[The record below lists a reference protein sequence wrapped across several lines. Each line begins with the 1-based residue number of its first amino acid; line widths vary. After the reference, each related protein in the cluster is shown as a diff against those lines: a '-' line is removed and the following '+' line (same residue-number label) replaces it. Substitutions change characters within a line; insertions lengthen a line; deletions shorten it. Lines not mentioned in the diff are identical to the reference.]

1 MTQWCVQVLACT
13 LSIRSSSAAR
23 TLIVFIAI
31 SHGAATAVVA
41 QSPSARWGRG
51 VGGVDDEYGW
61 SVASDAAR
69 HIYVTGYFSA
79 LAAFGPTNLTSHG
92 GHEIFLAKYDHHGN
106 FLWAT
111 RAGGA
116 TNDQGRAVVTSSSGD
131 VYLTGHFRAN
141 GTFGETNILSAGAE
155 DIFLAKLNSSGQW
168 RWTSTAGGA
177 NTDEGR
183 SVAVDADGNC
193 YVAGIFFGSS
203 TFGTNAV
210 MSRGQSDI
218 VLAKANDQG
227 QWLWAKS
234 FGGPGFDESRGVA
247 VAQDGCYV
255 TGYFNGTVDFAGT
268 NLTTR
273 GGSDIFLAKFNTN
286 GELLWV
292 LQGGGNDADEGHGL
306 ALDSVGDLYLT
317 GGFSGAASVFGTNVT
332 AQGFPGSMDAFLAKL
347 DSGGKVVWLERG
359 TGASQDS
366 GNAVAIDLEGNSYVS
381 GLFVGSATFGSQR
394 LTSTSGQADVFFVKY
409 SPRGELLW
417 AFQSGG
423 PAYMSGNSVA
433 VDSEGSAY
441 GTGFYRSQTSFGGLT
456 LTNSSS
462 GRDAFVVRVDGP
474 PRLRVGRSGEQFVVA
489 WPAWASGYQLQS
501 SVGLGGP
508 DSWAAVTNVALINGE
523 QRQVSPGAA
532 GQRRLFRLRSP

>member
-1 MTQWCVQVLACT
+1 MTHWCVQVLACT
-13 LSIRSSSAAR
+13 LWGRNSSAAR
-23 TLIVFIAI
+23 TLVVFVIA
-31 SHGAATAVVA
+31 HGAATAVIA
-41 QSPSARWGRG
+41 QSPSARWARG
-51 VGGVDDEYGW
+51 VGGVDDDYGW
-61 SVASDAAR
+61 SVASDATR
-69 HIYVTGYFSA
+69 NIYVAGYFSG

-92 GHEIFLAKYDHHGN
+92 GHEIFLAKYDYRGD
-106 FLWAT
+106 FVWAT

-116 TNDQGRAVVTSSSGD
+116 TNDHGRAVVTSSSGN

-141 GTFGETNILSAGAE
+141 GTFGGTNILAAGAE

-168 RWTSTAGGA
+168 LWTSTGGGA

-183 SVAVDADGNC
+183 SVAVDADANC
-193 YVAGIFFGSS
+193 YVAGIFVGSS
-203 TFGTNAV
+203 IFGTNALT
-210 MSRGQSDI
+210 SRGQLDI
-218 VLAKANDQG
+218 VLAKANAQG
-227 QWLWAKS
+227 QWLWAQS
-234 FGGPGFDESRGVA
+234 FGGAGFDESRGVA
-247 VAQDGCYV
+247 VAQDGCYL
-255 TGYFNGTVDFAGT
+255 TGYFNGTADFAGT

-273 GGSDIFLAKFNTN
+273 GGSDIFLAKFNAN
-286 GELLWV
+286 GELHWV
-292 LQGGGNDADEGHGL
+292 LQAGGNDADEGHAV
-306 ALDSVGDLYLT
+306 ALDSAGDLYLT

-347 DSGGKVVWLERG
+347 DSGGRLVWLQRG

-366 GNAVAIDLEGNSYVS
+366 GNAVAIDIEGNSYVS

-394 LTSTSGQADVFFVKY
+394 LTSSSGQADVFFVKY

-433 VDSEGSAY
+433 VDWEGSAY

-474 PRLRVGRSGEQFVVA
+474 PRLRVGQSSEQFIVA

-501 SVGLGGP
+501 SFTLGGT
-508 DSWAAVTNVALINGE
+508 DSWAVVTNVAVITGE

-532 GQRRLFRLRSP
+532 GQRHFFRLRSP